1 MKKRKEPKVLVST
14 GIRGK
19 QVYLTIDCP
28 DDVKAGLYLA
38 LIENWLLELAKTYPT
53 RTQII
58 EE

>member
-1 MKKRKEPKVLVST
+1 VLVST